1 LRALVLNRIKHP
13 RVALAVHGAAAIA
26 LVPAFVW
33 LAPPSQWDKP
43 GLLMVLLAL
52 AVISYVTEITLP
64 NGLSFD
70 AALELVLITLVL
82 MGPLPAFLV
91 AVVPLGIGGLIR
103 RETIVRQGNLANV
116 AAFGWET
123 IAGAALLS
131 AVGLSAATLS
141 FAALPWLLLTGA
153 VMFATQVAIGPAI
166 YAPLYLGQPWSIG
179 LRMLADTTPAT
190 IVMLTLAGVAAV
202 LYPVLGVLALAL
214 FALIAVV
221 PQTALFLAARTRPVA
236 ALQPLQATRRY
247 AYALALHLGLD
258 RAERRHLLRVTELA
272 FDRRADAGDPI
283 AYARQTLRD
292 PSRASWEAGHVG
304 EWWNGGGGP
313 AGLRGAVT
321 PITSRIVAVADT
333 WSALTARGGPELSHA
348 EALVELENAAGT
360 RFDPRVVQA
369 AYAVVAEER
378 VSEREPAPVPR
389 LHALRVPA
397 PLRRALAA
405 S

>member
-1 LRALVLNRIKHP
+1 LRALVSNPASRP
-13 RVALAVHGAAAIA
+13 RVALAVHGAAAVA

-33 LAPPSQWDKP
+33 LAPPSSWDQP
-43 GLLMVLLAL
+43 GLLFVLLAL
-52 AVISYVTEITLP
+52 AVITDVTEISMP

-82 MGPLPAFLV
+82 MGPLPALLV
-91 AVVPLGIGGLIR
+91 AVLPLAIGGLIR
-103 RETIVRQGNLANV
+103 REKVVRAGNLANV

-123 IAGAALLS
+123 LAGAALLS
-131 AVGLSAATLS
+131 AAGVTASTLGL
-141 FAALPWLLLTGA
+141 AALPWLLLAGM
-153 VMFATQVAIGPAI
+153 VMFVTQVAIGPSL
-166 YAPLYLGQPWSIG
+166 YAPLYLGHPRTIG
-179 LRMLADTTPAT
+179 LRILADTAPAT

-202 LYPVLGVLALAL
+202 LYPLLGVLAFAL
-214 FALIAVV
+214 FVLISVV

-236 ALQPLQATRRY
+236 ALNPLVATRRY

-313 AGLRGAVT
+313 AGLRGPVT
-321 PITSRIVAVADT
+321 PIASRIVAVADT
-333 WSALTARGGPELSHA
+333 WSALTAKGGPELSHA
-348 EALVELENAAGT
+348 DALVELENAAGT

-369 AYAVVAEER
+369 CFAVVAEER
-378 VSEREPAPVPR
+378 VSELEPAPVPR

-397 PLRRALAA
+397 PLRRAIAA

>member
-1 LRALVLNRIKHP
+1 M
-13 RVALAVHGAAAIA
+13 
-26 LVPAFVW
+26 PAFVW
-33 LAPPSQWDKP
+33 LAPPSSWDQP
-43 GLLMVLLAL
+43 GLLFVLLAL
-52 AVISYVTEITLP
+52 AVISDVTEITMP

-70 AALELVLITLVL
+70 AALELALFALIL
-82 MGPLPAFLV
+82 MGPLPAVLV
-91 AVVPLGIGGLIR
+91 AVLPLAIGGLIR
-103 RETIVRQGNLANV
+103 REKIIRHGNLANI
-116 AAFGWET
+116 AAFGWEA

-131 AVGLSAATLS
+131 AAGVSAATLGL
-141 FAALPWLLLTGA
+141 AALPWLLLVGV
-153 VMFATQVAIGPAI
+153 VMFVTQMSIGPAL
-166 YAPLYLGQPWSIG
+166 YAPLYLGHPWSTG
-179 LRMLADTTPAT
+179 VRVLADTAPAT
-190 IVMLTLAGVAAV
+190 IVMLTLAGIAAV
-202 LYPVLGVLALAL
+202 VYPLLGVLALAL
-214 FALIAVV
+214 FALVAVV

-236 ALQPLQATRRY
+236 ALEPLPATRRY

-258 RAERRHLLRVTELA
+258 RTERRHLLRVTELA

-333 WSALTARGGPELSHA
+333 WSALTAKGGPELSHA

-369 AYAVVAEER
+369 CFAVVAEER
-378 VSEREPAPVPR
+378 VSETEPAPVPR

>member
-1 LRALVLNRIKHP
+1 MTHP
-13 RVALAVHGAAAIA
+13 RVALVLHATAAAA

-33 LAPPSQWDKP
+33 LAPPSQWDQP
-43 GLLMVLLAL
+43 GLLFVLLAL
-52 AVISYVTEITLP
+52 AVIADVTEISLP

-91 AVVPLGIGGLIR
+91 AVLPLAIGGLIR
-103 RETIVRQGNLANV
+103 RERIVRQGNLANV

-123 IAGAALLS
+123 LVGAALLS
-131 AVGLSAATLS
+131 AAGVTASTLALAS
-141 FAALPWLLLTGA
+141 LPWLLAAGLA
-153 VMFATQVAIGPAI
+153 MMVSQIAIGPAL
-166 YAPLYLGQPWSIG
+166 YAPLFLGHRWTVGPQIVV
-179 LRMLADTTPAT
+179 DTAPAT
-190 IVMLTLAGVAAV
+190 IVMLALAGIATV

-214 FALIAVV
+214 FALVAVV

-236 ALQPLQATRRY
+236 ALDPLPATRRY

-258 RAERRHLLRVTELA
+258 RGERRHLLRVTELA
-272 FDRRADAGDPI
+272 FARRADAGDPI

-313 AGLRGAVT
+313 AGLRGPVT
-321 PITSRIVAVADT
+321 PIASRIVAVADT
-333 WSALTARGGPELSHA
+333 WSALTAKGGPELSHA
-348 EALVELENAAGT
+348 DALVELENAAGT

-369 AYAVVAEER
+369 AYAVVAEEC

>member
-1 LRALVLNRIKHP
+1 M
-13 RVALAVHGAAAIA
+13 
-26 LVPAFVW
+26 PAFVW
-33 LAPPSQWDKP
+33 LAPPSSWDQP
-43 GLLMVLLAL
+43 GLLFVLLAL
-52 AVISYVTEITLP
+52 AVIADVTEITLP

-91 AVVPLGIGGLIR
+91 AVLPLAIGGLIR
-103 RETIVRQGNLANV
+103 RERIVRQGNLANV

-123 IAGAALLS
+123 LAGAALLS
-131 AVGLSAATLS
+131 AAGVTASALGLD
-141 FAALPWLLLTGA
+141 ALPWLLLAG
-153 VMFATQVAIGPAI
+153 VLMMVTQISVGPAL
-166 YAPLYLGQPWSIG
+166 YAPLFLGHRWTTGPQIV
-179 LRMLADTTPAT
+179 ADTAPAT

-202 LYPVLGVLALAL
+202 LYPLIGVLALAL
-214 FALIAVV
+214 FALVAVV

-236 ALQPLQATRRY
+236 ALDPLPATRRY

-258 RAERRHLLRVTELA
+258 RAERRHLLRVTQLA
-272 FDRRADAGDPI
+272 FDRRAETGDPI

-321 PITSRIVAVADT
+321 PIASRIVAVADT
-333 WSALTARGGPELSHA
+333 WSALTAKGGPELSHA
-348 EALVELENAAGT
+348 DALVELQNAAGT

-369 AYAVVAEER
+369 CYAVVAEER
-378 VSEREPAPVPR
+378 VSEREPAPIPR

-397 PLRRALAA
+397 PLRRAIAA